1 MTVKTF
7 IFAGACFSLAAFL
20 WANPA
25 DATERSNPNSQ
36 ANAAAKAFAGAAA
49 SATGGAGGYVNVDT
63 EKPAASSAIA
73 PSVGT
78 NNDCLVATPASKAG
92 SLVIFSGGGTT
103 GYHYS
108 GLCLAYKMGDMAL
121 AEKMMCDADASYAKH
136 NPKCAK

>member
-1 MTVKTF
+1 MTVKTL
-7 IFAGACFSLAAFL
+7 IFSVACFALAAFL
-20 WANPA
+20 YATPSK
-25 DATERSNPNSQ
+25 ATERQGNPQ
-36 ANAAAKAFAGAAA
+36 ANATASAFAGATA
-49 SATGGAGGYVNVDT
+49 SANGGAGGYVYT
-63 EKPAASSAIA
+63 EQYYKPAAASAIA

-78 NNDCLVATPASKAG
+78 NNDCLVATPASKAA

-136 NPKCAK
+136 NPKCTK